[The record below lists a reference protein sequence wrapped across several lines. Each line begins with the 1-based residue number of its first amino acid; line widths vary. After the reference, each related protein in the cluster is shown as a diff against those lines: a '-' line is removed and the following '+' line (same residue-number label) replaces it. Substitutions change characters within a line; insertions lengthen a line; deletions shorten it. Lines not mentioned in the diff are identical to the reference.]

1 MKTDVSGIS
10 SGIFREGKMVGF
22 VLISHS
28 RKLAEGAKEVGLMM
42 APEVPVEA
50 VGGLPDGSL
59 GTDYE
64 MIQNA
69 ILKVTAAAPDGVVVI
84 ADMGSSRMTAEMVL
98 EAREETQPKVVLLE
112 CPFVEG
118 TVAAMVSAAAGEN
131 LESVV
136 QEAVL
141 ST

>member
-1 MKTDVSGIS
+1 
-10 SGIFREGKMVGF
+10 MVGF

-28 RKLAEGAKEVGLMM
+28 RKLAEGAKELGLMM

-50 VGGLPDGSL
+50 AGGLPDGSL

-64 MIQNA
+64 MIQKA
-69 ILKVTAAAPDGVVVI
+69 IEKVSAAAPEGVIVM

-98 EAREETQPKVVLLE
+98 EERGDILPRAALAE

-118 TVAAMVSAAAGEN
+118 TVAAMVSAAAGES
-131 LESVV
+131 LESILMEI
-136 QEAVL
+136 QNNY
-141 ST
+141 